1 MSVMKE
7 RIVLERTVTAENG
20 RIVLHEKRIYGV
32 LDADGVFHLRAY
44 REKRFSVRRDSD
56 EQPKNGRTAA

>member
-1 MSVMKE
+1 MSAMGE
-7 RIVLERTVTAENG
+7 RFILERTVTAENG
-20 RIVLHEKRIYGV
+20 RTVLHEKRIYGV

-44 REKRFSVRRDSD
+44 REKRFSVRQDSG